1 MNNKFKFKINIF
13 GLGYVGLTLAAKL
26 LEKGFLV
33 NGFEISDKI
42 LDHLLIKKK
51 AHFIEPGINKIIRKA
66 ILKKKFI
73 IKKKLENKI
82 NERTINVITIGTP
95 IINEKIYLGS
105 IYNVCKEINSNLQNE
120 KSIIILRSTVKVGT
134 TRKLKKKFKKKI
146 YFSFCPERTIEGA
159 AIKELSVNPQI
170 IASEDNYT
178 KKNVKKFF
186 NLFNKNIIEVN
197 KFEKS
202 ELLKLFDNTYRDI
215 NFSIGNEFGRISNKL
230 GLSGEEIIKLCNKN
244 YSRTNIPLPGLV
256 GGPCLEKDPYILLE
270 STNLKKDNIIYASRK
285 LNENMM
291 KNGLYEICKLID
303 IKKITK
309 ICIVG
314 LAFKGKPKTNDLR
327 GSLAIPMI
335 KNLYK
340 KNRKLKIYGLDIN
353 VNNQDIKN
361 LGINIF
367 DKKIKYDLFIIQNN
381 AIFIKKIG
389 FSNFIKKLNKKGLLY
404 DYWNHFKNNH
414 KNYINYA

>member
-1 MNNKFKFKINIF
+1 M
-13 GLGYVGLTLAAKL
+13 
-26 LEKGFLV
+26 
-33 NGFEISDKI
+33 
-42 LDHLLIKKK
+42 
-51 AHFIEPGINKIIRKA
+51 
-66 ILKKKFI
+66 
-73 IKKKLENKI
+73 
-82 NERTINVITIGTP
+82 
-95 IINEKIYLGS
+95 GS

-291 KNGLYEICKLID
+291 KNGLNEICKLID